1 MKKAFFALLFLSFAG
16 AGVLFWLMRSS
27 SHDEKVVAEATHEEH
42 GEHADKEHGEGEEE
56 HGEGH
61 DEAAGE
67 HKDAKLNEEDSHE
80 AVASEHGAA
89 KGAEHGEEHGVE
101 AEPNAAVAHG
111 GEGEA
116 AAEHGEDGGAP
127 GAAGRGEDA
136 EEEDSAQAPPSLTIH
151 TEPPAAKVWVDGKPR
166 GETPIEIPL
175 LPKAQM
181 VQLEAEG
188 YAEFTRL
195 APSDKEASG
204 QLNWKIQLKEGK
216 SSGHASHGAPKEKT
230 KKVAAAPKKSKH
242 EAPVI
247 HGAPPPVKPA
257 AETPVETALK
267 KETAKE
273 SAKAATHEPAAKEST
288 HDAAPAKTK
297 ENASHAAAPV
307 ASVKGIKTG
316 KVGPYLIQIQSI
328 RREGEWAAE
337 VSAALS
343 RAPASESGAFGCRV
357 KLPDGSEWVRI
368 LAGPFS
374 SKAEAAERLADL
386 RKTQPEAFVAK
397 SQKCLP

>member
-27 SHDEKVVAEATHEEH
+27 SHDEKIVTDATHEEH
-42 GEHADKEHGEGEEE
+42 GGEHADKEHGEGEEE
-56 HGEGH
+56 AGEGQ

-67 HKDAKLNEEDSHE
+67 HKDAKLSEEDSHE
-80 AVASEHGAA
+80 AVAEHGAA
-89 KGAEHGEEHGVE
+89 KGAEHGEEHGDT

-116 AAEHGEDGGAP
+116 AAEHGDEDGAP
-127 GAAGRGEDA
+127 ASAHGEDA
-136 EEEDSAQAPPSLTIH
+136 EEDAAQAPPSLTIH

-216 SSGHASHGAPKEKT
+216 SSGHTSHGATKEKA
-230 KKVAAAPKKSKH
+230 KKVATAPKKSKH

-257 AETPVETALK
+257 TETPVEAALK
-267 KETAKE
+267 KEAAKEAAHEPVAKE
-273 SAKAATHEPAAKEST
+273 SAHEL
-288 HDAAPAKTK
+288 PAKAK
-297 ENASHAAAPV
+297 AQESAAHEAPV
-307 ASVKGIKTG
+307 AVKGLKTG
-316 KVGPYLIQIQSI
+316 KVGPYLIQMQSI
-328 RREGEWAAE
+328 RREGEWASE
-337 VSAALS
+337 VNAALL

-374 SKAEAAERLADL
+374 SKAEAAERLTSL